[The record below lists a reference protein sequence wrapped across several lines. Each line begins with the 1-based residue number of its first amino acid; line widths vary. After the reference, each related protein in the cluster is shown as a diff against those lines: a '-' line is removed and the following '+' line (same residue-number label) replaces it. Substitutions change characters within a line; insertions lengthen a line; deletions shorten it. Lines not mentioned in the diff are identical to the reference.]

1 MSLLTVDELRALVPS
16 PLGDGELFTL
26 IEWVEAEME
35 DAIGGPYVDAST
47 SLTERLEG
55 GGESL
60 FLKRRIG
67 SVTTVREYATLT
79 DSSGALLTQGADF
92 FLWPKQGRLQ
102 RLGNGVSSGLYRPEM
117 PGCWGAYVD
126 VSYVPQDDNARRKIA
141 TVDLV
146 RLVLSQTALKSESV
160 AGEYSYQAP
169 ANWEEEKRRILRR
182 IAFLGV

>member
-16 PLGDGELFTL
+16 PLGDGELYTI

-35 DAIGGPYVDAST
+35 ETIGGPYVDAST
-47 SLTERLEG
+47 TISERVEG

-60 FLKRRIG
+60 FLKRRITSVG
-67 SVTTVREYATLT
+67 SVREYAALT
-79 DSSGALLTQGADF
+79 DTTGLLLTENSDF
-92 FLWPKQGRLQ
+92 FVWPKQGRLQ
-102 RLGNGVSSGLYRPEM
+102 RLGNGVPSGLYRPET

-126 VSYVPQDDNARRKIA
+126 VAYVPADDNARRKIA

-146 RLVLSQTALKSESV
+146 RLVLSQTTLKSESV

-169 ANWEEEKRRILRR
+169 ANWEEEKRRVLRR
-182 IAFLGV
+182 IAFLGL